1 MPTSIHISWP
11 ASPVAE
17 GVTRYQVFESKNG
30 SALAYKTEV
39 LPPLTE
45 LTIMNP
51 TPGNYVWAVKAENFV
66 GVSALSAS
74 ASGPAIPSVPPA
86 PTIVVTVS

>member
-11 ASPVAE
+11 ASPSQE

-30 SALAYKTEV
+30 SPLAYKTEV

-51 TPGNYVWAVKAENFV
+51 TPGNYAWAVKAENFV
-66 GVSALSAS
+66 GSSALSAS
-74 ASGPAIPSVPPA
+74 ASGPVIPSVPPA
-86 PTIVVTVS
+86 PTVVVTVS